1 MNHFSLNK
9 QDINKKNE
17 IINLIKINNK
27 YKCKI

>member
-17 IINLIKINNK
+17 IINLIKINDK
-27 YKCKI
+27 YKGKA